1 MANAFMPSAFA
12 SMNAAGQGTLEQ
24 IMKQRLFEQELLKSQ
39 IGMQR
44 QVNADAELSRRYDAQ
59 ERYQQGMVNAREQ
72 AIAAQLQIAQ
82 EKAAQA
88 QAAAAAKDRA
98 SRNVAGAAD
107 MFFEGLTRG
116 EDPNS
121 PAMLRVATE
130 GKVPAAARPKKEET
144 PAERRQRIYDDAMA
158 RREADAAADKRFQK
172 PTKPTKVGKDTPGAP
187 AAFRAVIQNRIG
199 SAGFDN
205 AANAVKSIEAKWPEW
220 RKSYPGLDL
229 NAVRTA
235 IQNIYGQ
242 RVSGGG
248 SDFIAS
254 AIADALKQNGLNTP
268 DDE

>member
-59 ERYQQGMVNAREQ
+59 ERYQQGMVRARER

-130 GKVPAAARPKKEET
+130 GKVPASARPK
-144 PAERRQRIYDDAMA
+144 PVIDP
-158 RREADAAADKRFQK
+158 REAARLRALGAADGKAEGLRLHPELK
-172 PTKPTKVGKDTPGAP
+172 PTRVAKGDKPAKDKPGLP
-187 AAFRAVIQNRIG
+187 SGFRQAIANRIG
-199 SAGFDN
+199 SAGFEDRDTAFKSIQ
-205 AANAVKSIEAKWPEW
+205 AAWPKWRANYPELDASMVKSELDNVYGPRESKASLITPELRARILAK
-220 RKSYPGLDL
+220 
-229 NAVRTA
+229 AA
-235 IQNIYGQ
+235 
-242 RVSGGG
+242 
-248 SDFIAS
+248 AS
-254 AIADALKQNGLNTP
+254 R
-268 DDE
+268 